1 MKGVE
6 LQIFIIIFI
15 IVIIKVEPKS
25 SVAPSMSVWWS
36 PLRRRLKQRTG
47 ARETDKSVCVCVA
60 GRSGEGW
67 ASTGAE
73 QQESRCHG
81 DGQEEGEGAWVHG
94 EPCSGGGCGVG

>member
-1 MKGVE
+1 MC
-6 LQIFIIIFI
+6 
-15 IVIIKVEPKS
+15 
-25 SVAPSMSVWWS
+25 A
-36 PLRRRLKQRTG
+36 
-47 ARETDKSVCVCVA
+47 CVCVA